1 MKGMFTGMFYNA
13 ARIQLGFYNSL
24 VIIYMKRN
32 FINYILMNVAEMK
45 FEQFRFSSLQ
55 FFKILF
61 LNIYLPIWIKKIVMY
76 NWPCTTNY
84 FSC

>member
-61 LNIYLPIWIKKIVMY
+61 LNIYLPIWKNCDVQLTLY
-76 NWPCTTNY
+76 D
-84 FSC
+84 